1 MAAIQPNSTIRLI
14 RNCPLDP
21 TQDHT
26 ILWEIPATQ
35 AAYFTSVLDGYTLM
49 KNSYQRVSSNKMR
62 VAKTAEDL
70 YHCNYL
76 AFQNTSFSNK
86 WFYAFVTDVEYV
98 NHTTSEI
105 TYELDP
111 MQTWMFDYELEQC
124 FVEREHSATDG
135 IGDNIVP
142 ESLETGEYLTSSV
155 VEPAAL
161 NPDLTPWIVA
171 LYSTVD
177 DNHQDVNGVFQYD
190 VMAGTKPFIVENSL
204 AGLTALQAW
213 LSAMPITKPNPIV
226 CGIIA
231 PALLESDYNPVGT
244 DSRAVTVSKKTTLLR
259 TDGTQ
264 VKNNKCLTYPYNFLY
279 VTNYQGK
286 SATFRYEFFKWSQT
300 QAQFYIFGKLCPSPS
315 LFLAPYGYKLDGTT
329 LLPDPAYNMD
339 EAIELTGFPQASWD
353 VDSFK
358 AWIAQNASN
367 VTLAGLSA
375 TYGAVQGAA
384 LAGPAGTAAGAVQGA
399 GALVNS
405 IVSGVI
411 ASTMPPQAHGSMAGT
426 ASFTSRRMTYGFY
439 QKHITPEFATIIDD
453 YFTMYGYACR
463 RVKVPNLRARP
474 YWNYVKTVGCC
485 IKPVASTGGLPA
497 SAMSEICRIYD
508 MGITFWRDPSLIGD
522 YTTRSNAPAV
532 TP

>member
-1 MAAIQPNSTIRLI
+1 
-14 RNCPLDP
+14 
-21 TQDHT
+21 
-26 ILWEIPATQ
+26 
-35 AAYFTSVLDGYTLM
+35 
-49 KNSYQRVSSNKMR
+49 
-62 VAKTAEDL
+62 
-70 YHCNYL
+70 
-76 AFQNTSFSNK
+76 
-86 WFYAFVTDVEYV
+86 
-98 NHTTSEI
+98 
-105 TYELDP
+105 
-111 MQTWMFDYELEQC
+111 
-124 FVEREHSATDG
+124 
-135 IGDNIVP
+135 
-142 ESLETGEYLTSSV
+142 
-155 VEPAAL
+155 
-161 NPDLTPWIVA
+161 
-171 LYSTVD
+171 
-177 DNHQDVNGVFQYD
+177 
-190 VMAGTKPFIVENSL
+190 
-204 AGLTALQAW
+204 
-213 LSAMPITKPNPIV
+213 
-226 CGIIA
+226 
-231 PALLESDYNPVGT
+231 
-244 DSRAVTVSKKTTLLR
+244 
-259 TDGTQ
+259 
-264 VKNNKCLTYPYNFLY
+264 
-279 VTNYQGK
+279 
-286 SATFRYEFFKWSQT
+286 
-300 QAQFYIFGKLCPSPS
+300 
-315 LFLAPYGYKLDGTT
+315 
-329 LLPDPAYNMD
+329 MD